1 MQKRT
6 AALLIHGLGGT
17 AYDLGSLG
25 KVLEDSEVVTHT
37 PLLPGHGTQPQDLLK
52 VHWQDW
58 VAAMRAEYRR
68 LRQEFDEVHVAGV
81 CLGGLVALEVARL
94 EQHTGKLALYAPPLY
109 IDGWSVPKNA
119 FLRHAVYWLPGFAKR
134 MKVPE
139 CEPFGIKNERIRR
152 AIQKRFER
160 QESFHYAYIPLACIR
175 EVDRLRRHLSAKL
188 GEISCQTLV
197 VHAREDELTSMRS
210 ARHLRRHLGGK
221 VEVMP
226 LTNSYHMVMVDSER
240 AEVLARSLRFFGVAS
255 NKP

>member
-1 MQKRT
+1 MQVQKKT

-25 KVLEDSEVVTHT
+25 KVLEERAVYIST
-37 PLLPGHGTQPQDLLK
+37 PLLPGHGTQPQDLLQ

-58 VAAMRAEYRR
+58 VMSMRAEYRR
-68 LRQEFDEVHVAGV
+68 LQQEFDEVLIAGV
-81 CLGGLVALEVARL
+81 CLGGLVALEVARQ
-94 EQHTGKLALYAPPLY
+94 ENHQGKLALYAPPLY

-119 FLRHAVYWLPGFAKR
+119 FLRHLVYWLPGFAKR

-139 CEPFGIKNERIRR
+139 CEPYGIKNERIRR

-160 QESFHYAYIPLACIR
+160 QESFHYSYIPLACVR

-188 GEISCQTLV
+188 SEIRCQTLV
-197 VHAREDELTSMRS
+197 VHAREDELTSLRS
-210 ARHLRRHLGGK
+210 ARHLRRNLGGK

-240 AEVLARSLRFFGVAS
+240 GDVLARSLRFFGLGAV
-255 NKP
+255 